1 SLWALQRGAGWR
13 AARSV
18 VMGVEAAA
26 EGLAVLGGGEGLGG
40 LGPAAIVMGLGL
52 APVFTIGNEI
62 IIASAPSERA
72 GAASALSETVSEFS
86 GALGI
91 ALFGSVGLV
100 VYRQALTSAALPG
113 LPADALQAAGAS
125 LGGAGHLADTL
136 PAWQGAALLAAA
148 RAGFTDALQATAWAG
163 AVLVLVAAGL
173 VARLLRKR
181 PALASG

>member
-1 SLWALQRGAGWR
+1 ARWP
-13 AARSV
+13 AARILV
-18 VMGVEAAA
+18 VGLSAAA
-26 EGLAVLGGGEGLGG
+26 FGFAVLGLGLGQG
-40 LGPAAIVMGLGL
+40 LWWLVPATIVMGLGL

-62 IIASAPSERA
+62 IITSAPSERA

-125 LGGAGHLADTL
+125 LGGAVHLADTL